1 MTSLLTV
8 AQMAAIKRMQAG
20 DKLYFNSMKGNYY
33 FRLFRATTT
42 PRYPQG
48 RCLKRGL
55 SKLARMLPFTQ
66 SRWSSLPLASSGR
79 LSR

>member
-33 FRLFRATTT
+33 FSTVQGYDNATLPARSLLKKGFIKISEDAPFYTKPMELT
-42 PRYPQG
+42 PAG
-48 RCLKRGL
+48 IKWE
-55 SKLARMLPFTQ
+55 AE
-66 SRWSSLPLASSGR
+66 
-79 LSR
+79 